1 MKEGAEMAVFGHVV
15 TAMVTPF
22 DAGGRLDEAKAAA
35 LAKRLIDGGNDGLV
49 VAGTTGESPTLSDE
63 EKIRLF
69 RVVKQAIGDRG
80 KMIAGTGTYDTAHSI
95 HLSKEAQRAGADGL
109 LLVNPYY
116 NRPSQ
121 DGLYAHFRAIAESTP
136 LPVMLYNIP
145 GRTGVNCTP
154 ETLARLAQVP
164 NIVAVKEAAGSLD
177 QVSEIRVR
185 TPDEFVIYSGD
196 DSLTLPKLAVGGIG
210 VVSVAGNLIP
220 GEIQQMIRAFF
231 GGRVAD
237 ALRIHRRL
245 WPLFKVLF
253 ITTNPVPVKAAM
265 RLSGFDCG
273 RVRLPLVDATPK
285 EEEQIKAVLAS
296 LNLVP
301 LPV

>member
-1 MKEGAEMAVFGHVV
+1 MALFGHVI

-22 DAGGRLDEAKAAA
+22 DVDGRLDERRAA
-35 LAKRLIDGGNDGLV
+35 LLARRLIDRGNDALV
-49 VAGTTGESPTLSDE
+49 VAGTTGESPTLSDD
-63 EKIRLF
+63 EKVRLF
-69 RVVKQAIGDRG
+69 RTVKEAVGERG
-80 KMIAGTGTYDTAHSI
+80 KVIAGTGTYDTAHSI
-95 HLSKEAQRAGADGL
+95 HLSREAHRAGADGL

-121 DGLYAHFRAIAESTP
+121 DGLYAHFRAVAESTP

-154 ETLARLAQVP
+154 ETIARLAQVP

-185 TPDEFVIYSGD
+185 TPDAFLIYSGD
-196 DSLTLPKLAVGGIG
+196 DSLTLPKLAVGATG
-210 VVSVAGNLIP
+210 VVSVAGNLVP
-220 GEIQQMIRAFF
+220 GEIKRMIEAYIA
-231 GGRVAD
+231 GRPGE
-237 ALRIHRRL
+237 ALRLHRRL

-253 ITTNPVPVKAAM
+253 ITTNPVPVKAAL

-285 EEEQIKAVLAS
+285 EEEQIRTVLEA
-296 LNLVP
+296 LDLVP
-301 LPV
+301 TPA

>member
-1 MKEGAEMAVFGHVV
+1 MALFGHVV

-22 DAGGRLDEAKAAA
+22 DASGRVDYPKAAS
-35 LAKRLIDGGNDGLV
+35 LARRLVDTGNDSLV

-69 RVVKQAIGDRG
+69 HTVKEAVGDRG
-80 KMIAGTGTYDTAHSI
+80 KVVAGTGTYDTAHSI
-95 HLSKEAQRAGADGL
+95 HLSREAQHAGADAL

-121 DGLYAHFRAIAESTP
+121 DGLYAHFRAVAESTP

-154 ETLARLAQVP
+154 DTIARLAEVP

-185 TPDEFVIYSGD
+185 TPDAFLIYSGD
-196 DSLTLPKLAVGGIG
+196 DSLTLPTLAVGAVG
-210 VVSVAGNLIP
+210 VVSVAGNIAARP
-220 GEIQQMIRAFF
+220 IQEMIQAFF
-231 GGRVAD
+231 AGRVAD
-237 ALRIHRRL
+237 ALRMHRRL

-285 EEEQIKAVLAS
+285 EEEQIQTVLRA
-296 LNLVP
+296 LDLVP
-301 LPV
+301 TPA